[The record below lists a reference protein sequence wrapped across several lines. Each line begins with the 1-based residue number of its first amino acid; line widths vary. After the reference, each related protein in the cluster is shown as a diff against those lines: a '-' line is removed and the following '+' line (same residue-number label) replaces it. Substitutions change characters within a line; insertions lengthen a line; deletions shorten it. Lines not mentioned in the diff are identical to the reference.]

1 MPTDLGHG
9 VAAHVYPHQLRGI
22 DCTSH
27 VTDGLR
33 AFGQA
38 ELVITMSDGPDPTA
52 LLRTIV
58 GCAEQGTIVTEG
70 GFSETGFTF
79 QRAWPMNGV
88 VLPDGTLAMV
98 ALVGA
103 EMEAAKAFGSL
114 RVLARLGQAFEYFPT
129 AVWCDVHRGAA
140 SEIETDTV
148 LAEIALAHGGNST
161 IVDTG
166 TELVLSIPRSEQP
179 MLASI
184 LTNPDMPFGLT
195 MSLDPTADSCLV
207 WQPGQ
212 AGPSAITL
220 LPTKAERL
228 SGCFAAFIPDQAADE
243 YRMMEDGF
251 AFLLTEQTWQRLR
264 LALST
269 CAPASVPFDQ
279 RTLTLTWTWP

>member
-1 MPTDLGHG
+1 
-9 VAAHVYPHQLRGI
+9 
-22 DCTSH
+22 
-27 VTDGLR
+27 
-33 AFGQA
+33 
-38 ELVITMSDGPDPTA
+38 
-52 LLRTIV
+52 
-58 GCAEQGTIVTEG
+58 
-70 GFSETGFTF
+70 
-79 QRAWPMNGV
+79 
-88 VLPDGTLAMV
+88 
-98 ALVGA
+98 
-103 EMEAAKAFGSL
+103 L
-114 RVLARLGQAFEYFPT
+114 RVLARLGQEFQYFPT

-140 SEIETDTV
+140 SESESDTV

-184 LTNPDMPFGLT
+184 LSNPGMPFGLT

-207 WQPGQ
+207 WRPAQME
-212 AGPSAITL
+212 PSAITL

-228 SGCFAAFIPDQAADE
+228 SGCFAVFVPDQAADE

-251 AFLLTEQTWQRLR
+251 AFLVAEQTWQRLR

-279 RTLTLTWTWP
+279 RTLTLRWIWP